1 MRNSLLVMFNTLKK
15 EKKIPEFMNYANI
28 TTVLK
33 SGSQTELEN
42 MRGIFRVDVV
52 RSILM
57 RMIYNN
63 KYPVIDKNMSDSQ
76 MGGRKGRGCRNNIFI
91 INGIINDALKSKK
104 KKPVVFQQFDY
115 KQMFDGI
122 NLEQAISDVYE
133 AGLKDDNLFLIYK
146 SSKEIY
152 MSVNTPNG
160 LTDRQ
165 TLKNVVLQG
174 DTWGSLLAS
183 VQVDSIGQ
191 ECSENGYG
199 YKYMDILPI
208 GMLGLVDDI
217 IGVTEAGYQA
227 QVMNAFINV
236 KTAEKGLQFGVKKC
250 TTMLVGKQLE
260 NVLNS
265 PLYVDKWTVE
275 HQDNLVTGDTDLV
288 ETFAGQV
295 EMAVTKEQ
303 KYLGFILSSSGDNMA
318 NIGMLKRKSIGT
330 IKRIFTK
337 LNSMNLKDYYFEVGM
352 IFLNVMLRSS
362 ILYASETYYK
372 LKETELRQIERI
384 EENYM
389 RQLLKTSRG
398 CPISQIYLE
407 LGQIPARFD
416 IFKLRLYFL
425 KDILNQEEDSL
436 MFKFLQLQIQNPS
449 KGDWAS
455 SCKENLKD
463 LDLELSFDE
472 IKTMPTTKYKRLVSA
487 KLKPLAFTYLM
498 SRRGEK
504 GKEIQYKEI
513 EMAEY
518 LLPNNSLNIEN
529 KRTIFSIRNR
539 MVQISANL
547 LSK

>member
-1 MRNSLLVMFNTLKK
+1 MRPDLGNVRDRKQEIFKLQMLLSENCQSSPWQMSDLKKALKDLKKNKARDHAGYINELFKEDVIGDDMRNSLLVMFNTLKK

-91 INGIINDALKSKK
+91 INGIINDVLKSKK

-133 AGLKDDNLFLIYK
+133 AGLKDDNLSLIYK
-146 SSKEIY
+146 ANKEIY

-191 ECSENGYG
+191 ECFENGYG

-208 GMLGLVDDI
+208 GMLGLVDGI

-236 KTAEKGLQFGVKKC
+236 KTAEK
-250 TTMLVGKQLE
+250 
-260 NVLNS
+260 
-265 PLYVDKWTVE
+265 
-275 HQDNLVTGDTDLV
+275 
-288 ETFAGQV
+288 
-295 EMAVTKEQ
+295 
-303 KYLGFILSSSGDNMA
+303 
-318 NIGMLKRKSIGT
+318 
-330 IKRIFTK
+330 
-337 LNSMNLKDYYFEVGM
+337 
-352 IFLNVMLRSS
+352 
-362 ILYASETYYK
+362 
-372 LKETELRQIERI
+372 
-384 EENYM
+384 
-389 RQLLKTSRG
+389 
-398 CPISQIYLE
+398 
-407 LGQIPARFD
+407 
-416 IFKLRLYFL
+416 
-425 KDILNQEEDSL
+425 
-436 MFKFLQLQIQNPS
+436 
-449 KGDWAS
+449 
-455 SCKENLKD
+455 
-463 LDLELSFDE
+463 
-472 IKTMPTTKYKRLVSA
+472 
-487 KLKPLAFTYLM
+487 
-498 SRRGEK
+498 
-504 GKEIQYKEI
+504 
-513 EMAEY
+513 
-518 LLPNNSLNIEN
+518 
-529 KRTIFSIRNR
+529 
-539 MVQISANL
+539 
-547 LSK
+547 